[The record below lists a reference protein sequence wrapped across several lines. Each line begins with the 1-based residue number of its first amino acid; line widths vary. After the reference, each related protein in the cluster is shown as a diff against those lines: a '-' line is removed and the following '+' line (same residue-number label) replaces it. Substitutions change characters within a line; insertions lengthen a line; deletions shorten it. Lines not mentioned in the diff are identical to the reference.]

1 MDEWARA
8 QIEALEQR
16 VAALERQLGGTNVP
30 APAAAPAPTS
40 APLPTPAP
48 VEAIAQAEPDPELV
62 KLVRQ
67 GKALEAIHTYVNKT
81 GADLATAKAEVARIA
96 TSLRPEDFVS

>member
-16 VAALERQLGGTNVP
+16 VAALERQLGGANVP
-30 APAAAPAPTS
+30 APAPAPA
-40 APLPTPAP
+40 PAP

-67 GKALEAIHTYVNKT
+67 GKALEAIHTYVNKM